1 MNVRIIVTI
10 VLFLISFIGNTQQQP
25 QKRMQDSIQTAVTKL
40 ELKIESLQ
48 ELQSIPWNIIEAMF
62 KGSLPSKEI
71 AFVLEYQPKQNEIK
85 TNKKV
90 DNFRVE
96 LKCKSSDSSW
106 VVSKMKAIVKRILKL

>member
-10 VLFLISFIGNTQQQP
+10 VLFLISFIGNAQQQP

-48 ELQSIPWNIIEAMF
+48 ELQSIPWNILEAMF
-62 KGSLPSKEI
+62 KDNLPSKEI

-85 TNKKV
+85 TKKKV

-96 LKCKSSDSSW
+96 LKGKSSDSSRL
-106 VVSKMKAIVKRILKL
+106 VTKMKAIVKKILKL